1 MKKKKAAPQRR
12 HTIDIPDTFIITIA
26 VKQCRKGKAEPDFC
40 LLKIHSNTPC
50 IILSTKRR
58 SALSE
63 AAHSSQV
70 YPQSHKLL
78 VITIVYYAAGIHTV
92 CIPYLE
98 SITSI
103 LCIGG
108 DRTCSN

>member
-1 MKKKKAAPQRR
+1 MNKGKAASGGR
-12 HTIDIPDTFIITIA
+12 HTIDIPGTSIITIPA
-26 VKQCRKGKAEPDFC
+26 KQCRKGKADPDFF

-50 IILSTKRR
+50 IVLSTKRR

-63 AAHSSQV
+63 AGHSSQV

-78 VITIVYYAAGIHTV
+78 VITIAYYVTGIHTV

>member
-1 MKKKKAAPQRR
+1 MGKKKAAVPRR
-12 HTIDIPDTFIITIA
+12 PTIKDSVTFIIAKPAET
-26 VKQCRKGKAEPDFC
+26 CRKENP
-40 LLKIHSNTPC
+40 STNRSM
-50 IILSTKRR
+50 LSSKSCTSLCTNWR

-63 AAHSSQV
+63 AGHSSQV

-78 VITIVYYAAGIHTV
+78 VITIAYYVAGIHTV

>member
-1 MKKKKAAPQRR
+1 
-12 HTIDIPDTFIITIA
+12 
-26 VKQCRKGKAEPDFC
+26 V
-40 LLKIHSNTPC
+40 
-50 IILSTKRR
+50 LSSKSCTSLCTNWR
-58 SALSE
+58 STLSE
-63 AAHSSQV
+63 AGHSSQV

-78 VITIVYYAAGIHTV
+78 VITIAYYAAGIHTV